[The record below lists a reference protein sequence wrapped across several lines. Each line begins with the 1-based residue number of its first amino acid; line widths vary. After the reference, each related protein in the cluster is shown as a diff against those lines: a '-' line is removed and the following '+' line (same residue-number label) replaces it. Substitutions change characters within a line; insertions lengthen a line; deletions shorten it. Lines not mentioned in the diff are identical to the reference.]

1 MKIRLTAAL
10 GLSAALLLS
19 ACAANEVT
27 TPDTTGSASASA
39 AASGDASA
47 PASELEGT
55 LAGKGSSA
63 MNSAQT
69 TWIAKFQ
76 EANPGVTVNYAPD
89 GSGAGREAFMGAGVD
104 FAGSDRA
111 FKLDENV
118 AGASSLCADDSI
130 AYDLPI
136 YVSPIA
142 VIFNL
147 EGVTEL
153 NLNPDTLA
161 GIFNGSITKW
171 NDPAIAATNEG
182 VELPDMDITPVHRS
196 DDSGTTENFTDYLN
210 KTAPSVW
217 TNEADGEWTYEGG
230 EAAKGTSGVV
240 AAVTNGTGTIGYADA
255 SQAGELS
262 VAMIGDDEFYG
273 PTAEAAAA
281 AVDVSPM
288 EEGRDANDLA
298 INLDRS
304 AEGYG
309 IVLVAYAM
317 ACAEYAD
324 PAKAELVKAYLG
336 YVASEQGQADA
347 AEGAGS
353 APLAAGL
360 RDKVLAA
367 IDSIK

>member
-19 ACAANEVT
+19 ACAANEGTT
-27 TPDTTGSASASA
+27 TPDTTDSA
-39 AASGDASA
+39 ATADSSA
-47 PASELEGT
+47 VSTLEGT

-76 EANPGVTVNYAPD
+76 DANPGMTVNYAPD

-111 FKLDENV
+111 FTLEENV

-130 AYDLPI
+130 AYNLPI

-171 NDPAIAATNEG
+171 NDPAIVATNEG

-240 AAVTNGTGTIGYADA
+240 AAVTGGTGTIGYADA

-262 VAMIGDDEFYG
+262 VAKIGDDNFYG
-273 PTAEAAAA
+273 PTAEDAAA

-288 EEGRDANDLA
+288 EEGREANDLA

-309 IVLVAYAM
+309 IVLVAYGM

-336 YVASEQGQADA
+336 YVASEQGQLDA

-353 APLAAGL
+353 APLAPAL
-360 RDKVLAA
+360 RDKVIAA

>member
-19 ACAANEVT
+19 ACAANEGTT
-27 TPDTTGSASASA
+27 TPDTTDSATADSSAVST
-39 AASGDASA
+39 
-47 PASELEGT
+47 LEGT

-76 EANPGVTVNYAPD
+76 DANPGMTVNYAPD

-111 FKLDENV
+111 FTLEENV

-130 AYDLPI
+130 AYNLPI

-171 NDPAIAATNEG
+171 NDPAIVATNEG

-240 AAVTNGTGTIGYADA
+240 AAVTGGTGTIGYADA

-262 VAMIGDDEFYG
+262 VAKIGDDNFYG
-273 PTAEAAAA
+273 PTAEDAAA

-288 EEGRDANDLA
+288 EEGREANDLA

-309 IVLVAYAM
+309 IVLVAYGM

-336 YVASEQGQADA
+336 YVASEQGQLDA

-353 APLAAGL
+353 APLAPAL

>member
-19 ACAANEVT
+19 ACAANEGTT
-27 TPDTTGSASASA
+27 TPDTTGSAAATTGESA
-39 AASGDASA
+39 AST
-47 PASELEGT
+47 LEGT
-55 LAGKGSSA
+55 LSGKGSSA
-63 MNSAQT
+63 VNSAQT

-111 FKLDENV
+111 FTLEENV
-118 AGASSLCADDSI
+118 AGASSLCADTSI
-130 AYDLPI
+130 AYNLPI

-153 NLNPDTLA
+153 NLDPDTLA

-182 VELPDMDITPVHRS
+182 AELPDMDITPVHRS

-262 VAMIGDDEFYG
+262 VAMIGTDGNYFG

-281 AVDVSPM
+281 AVDASPI
-288 EEGRDANDLA
+288 EEGREANDLA
-298 INLDRS
+298 IELDRS

-309 IVLVAYAM
+309 IVLVAYGM

-336 YVASEQGQADA
+336 YVASEQGQLDA

-353 APLAAGL
+353 APLAPAL
-360 RDKVLAA
+360 RDKVIAA
-367 IDSIK
+367 IDAIK

>member
-19 ACAANEVT
+19 ACAANEG
-27 TPDTTGSASASA
+27 TPAPADSATGSAATD
-39 AASGDASA
+39 GSA
-47 PASELEGT
+47 PASDLQGT
-55 LAGKGSSA
+55 ISGKGSSA

-147 EGVTEL
+147 EGVDEL
-153 NLNPDTLA
+153 NLDPDTLA
-161 GIFNGSITKW
+161 GIFKGDITKW
-171 NDPAIAATNEG
+171 NDPKIAALNEG
-182 VELPDMDITPVHRS
+182 VELPDMDITAVHRS

-217 TNEADGEWTYEGG
+217 ENEADGEWTYEGG

-262 VAMIGDDEFYG
+262 VAKIGTDGNFFG
-273 PTAEAAAA
+273 PTAEDAAK

-288 EEGRDANDLA
+288 EDGRDANDLA
-298 INLDRS
+298 IDLDRG

-336 YVASEQGQADA
+336 YVASEQGQNDA

-353 APLAAGL
+353 APLAEGL
-360 RDKVLAA
+360 REKVLAA

>member
-19 ACAANEVT
+19 ACAANEGTT
-27 TPDTTGSASASA
+27 TPDATGSAAATSSESA
-39 AASGDASA
+39 AST
-47 PASELEGT
+47 LEGT
-55 LAGKGSSA
+55 LSGKGSSA

-118 AGASSLCADDSI
+118 AGASSLCAVDSI
-130 AYDLPI
+130 AYNLPI

-142 VIFNL
+142 VIYNV
-147 EGVTEL
+147 EGVTDL
-153 NLNPDTLA
+153 NLDPDTLA

-171 NDPAIAATNEG
+171 NDPSIAALNEG
-182 VELPDMDITPVHRS
+182 AALPDMDITAVHRS
-196 DDSGTTENFTDYLN
+196 DDSGTTENFTDYLS
-210 KTAPSVW
+210 KTAPTVW
-217 TNEADGEWTYEGG
+217 TNEADGEWSYEGG

-262 VAMIGDDEFYG
+262 VAKVGTDGNFFG
-273 PTAEAAAA
+273 PTAEDAAA
-281 AVDVSPM
+281 AVEASPI
-288 EEGRDANDLA
+288 EEGREANDLA
-298 INLDRS
+298 IALDRS

-309 IVLVAYAM
+309 IVLVAYGI

-336 YVASEQGQADA
+336 HIASEQGQADA

-353 APLAAGL
+353 APLAPAL
-360 RDKVLAA
+360 RDKVIAA
-367 IDSIK
+367 IDAIK

>member
-19 ACAANEVT
+19 ACAANEGTT
-27 TPDTTGSASASA
+27 TPDTTDSATADSSAVST
-39 AASGDASA
+39 
-47 PASELEGT
+47 LEGT

-76 EANPGVTVNYAPD
+76 DANPGMTVNYAPD

-111 FKLDENV
+111 FTLEENV

-130 AYDLPI
+130 AYNLPI

-171 NDPAIAATNEG
+171 NDPAIVATNEG

-240 AAVTNGTGTIGYADA
+240 AAVTGGTGTIGYADA

-262 VAMIGDDEFYG
+262 VAKIGDDNFYG
-273 PTAEAAAA
+273 PTAEDAAA

-288 EEGRDANDLA
+288 EEGREANDLA

-309 IVLVAYAM
+309 IVLVAYGM

-336 YVASEQGQADA
+336 YVASEQGQLDA

-353 APLAAGL
+353 APLAPAL
-360 RDKVLAA
+360 RDKVIAA

>member
-19 ACAANEVT
+19 ACAANEGTT
-27 TPDTTGSASASA
+27 TPDTTDSATADSSAVST
-39 AASGDASA
+39 
-47 PASELEGT
+47 LEGT

-76 EANPGVTVNYAPD
+76 DANPGMTVNYAPD

-111 FKLDENV
+111 FTLEENV

-130 AYDLPI
+130 AYNLPI

-171 NDPAIAATNEG
+171 NDPGIVATNEG

-240 AAVTNGTGTIGYADA
+240 AAVTGGTGTIGYADS
-255 SQAGELS
+255 SQAGELA
-262 VAMIGDDEFYG
+262 VAKIGDDNFYG
-273 PTAEAAAA
+273 PTAEDAAA

-288 EEGRDANDLA
+288 EEGREANDLA

-309 IVLVAYAM
+309 IVLVAYGM

-336 YVASEQGQADA
+336 YVASEQGQLDA

-353 APLAAGL
+353 APLAPAL